1 MTISQFLYQRA
12 RYCGSYPFCRVT
24 DSTNH
29 KLCDLVIY
37 SSVSSVLVFSDGNS
51 PAIAAIIFASDLFD
65 C

>member
-1 MTISQFLYQRA
+1 MHDIVARILFVELQTVQIS
-12 RYCGSYPFCRVT
+12 
-24 DSTNH
+24 